1 MNPIWIWLAALVG
14 YAAFS
19 GWYWNWRGPLTQAE
33 VDEGLAA
40 LERTD
45 NHDAEVLST
54 MRAFLEADDGR
65 EFLMV
70 NLLRLTPGM
79 VTPPGG
85 GPPENPREMLER
97 YSAPFLGALLR
108 RAGHPAFIG
117 AAAAGG
123 YLEQWGVEKNPGWT
137 AAAAI
142 RYRSRRDLL
151 AMATMPGFESIHAF
165 KKAGLAN
172 TLAFPVSPA
181 RVVVGPVIAA
191 PLGFALLAALGHL
204 ALRAL
209 GGS

>member
-1 MNPIWIWLAALVG
+1 MQPVWIWLAALLA
-14 YAAFS
+14 YAAFG
-19 GWYWNWRGPLTQAE
+19 GWYWNWRGPLRK
-33 VDEGLAA
+33 DEIDAGLAA
-40 LERTD
+40 LQRTE
-45 NHDAEVLST
+45 NHAADVLAA
-54 MRAFLEADDGR
+54 MRTFLEADDGR

-70 NLLRLTPGM
+70 NLLRLQPGL

-85 GPPENPREMLER
+85 GAPMAAREMLEG
-97 YSAPFLGALLR
+97 YSRPFLGALLR

-117 AAAAGG
+117 PAAAGG
-123 YLEQWGVEKNPGWT
+123 YLEQWGVEKSPGWS

-151 AMATMPGFESIHAF
+151 AMATLPEFESIHAF
-165 KKAGLAN
+165 KKAGLSN
-172 TLAFPVSPA
+172 TLAFPIGPA

-191 PLGFALLAALGHL
+191 PLGFALFAALGHL